1 MKLAIYNLLILLL
14 IPIFQLRILL
24 KSYSDKGYRA
34 YLSQRYG
41 RNLTKVNRQKK
52 KIIWFHAVSLGEVI
66 ASQNVIKLFLKTHD
80 VVLTTTTPTGF
91 RKAQAIYKDTLAIN
105 YAPWDLNIFI
115 NRFLDFH
122 QPAALLIFETE
133 IWPAMIS
140 QANKAHIPIFLVNG
154 RLSAKSFN
162 TYSKVSWL
170 VSSIL
175 GMIDLV
181 FVQTPKHQER
191 FMQLGVEKEK
201 IAVAGSVKFDAPG
214 LNPTNL
220 DLPKFVLGA
229 STHEGEEE
237 ILLQAF
243 KKIGAK
249 YSRKLFIC
257 PRHPDRAK
265 EVLTLAMKMN
275 LKTQLYSQLSQEDY
289 EVCVIDS
296 IGLLPD
302 FYKGADLAFVGGS
315 LVPRGGHN
323 LIEPAVLGTPIIV
336 GKHTFNFEEI
346 TANFINQDACLLVN
360 NENELYE
367 AMQSILEDENLRD
380 RLLKNAENVVSLN
393 QGSTETQVSYILKKL
408 GEEH

>member
-14 IPIFQLRILL
+14 IPMFQLRILL
-24 KSYSDKGYRA
+24 KSYSDTGYRA

-66 ASQNVIKLFLKTHD
+66 GSQNVIKLLLKTHD

-91 RKAQAIYKDTLAIN
+91 RKAQAIYNDTLAIN

-115 NRFLDFH
+115 CRFLDFH

-140 QANKAHIPIFLVNG
+140 QAKKLHIPIFLVNG

-162 TYSKVSWL
+162 AYSKFSWL
-170 VSSIL
+170 VSGIV
-175 GMIDLV
+175 GMIDFV
-181 FVQTPKHQER
+181 FVQTPQHQER

-214 LNPTNL
+214 LNPKNL

-243 KKIGAK
+243 KEIGIK
-249 YSRKLFIC
+249 YSHKLFIC
-257 PRHPDRAK
+257 PRHPDRAR
-265 EVLTLAMKMN
+265 EVLSLATQMN
-275 LKTQLYSQLSQEDY
+275 FKTQLYSQLSQEDY

-336 GKHTFNFEEI
+336 GEHTFNFEEI
-346 TANFINQDACLLVN
+346 TANFINQDACLLVRN
-360 NENELYE
+360 KNELYE
-367 AMQSILEDENLRD
+367 AMQSLLEDENLRS
-380 RLLKNAENVVSLN
+380 RLSKNAEEVVSLN
-393 QGSTETQVSYILKKL
+393 QGSTETQVSYILNRL

>member
-24 KSYSDKGYRA
+24 KSFSDKGYRA

-41 RNLTKVNRQKK
+41 RNFTSVDRHKK

-66 ASQNVIKLFLKTHD
+66 GSQNVIKLLLKTHD
-80 VVLTTTTPTGF
+80 VVLTTTTPTGL

-133 IWPAMIS
+133 IWPTMIS
-140 QANKAHIPIFLVNG
+140 QAKKLHIPIFLVNG
-154 RLSAKSFN
+154 RLSAQSFN
-162 TYSKVSWL
+162 AYSKVSWL
-170 VSSIL
+170 VSGIL
-175 GMIDLV
+175 KMIDFV
-181 FVQTPKHQER
+181 FVQTSQHQER

-201 IAVAGSVKFDAPG
+201 IAIVGSVKFDAPG
-214 LNPTNL
+214 LNPKNL

-229 STHEGEEE
+229 STHEGEEK

-243 KKIGAK
+243 KKIGVK
-249 YSRKLFIC
+249 YSHKLFIC

-265 EVLTLAMKMN
+265 EVLTLANQMN
-275 LKTQLYSQLSQEDY
+275 FKTQLYSRLSQEDY

-302 FYKGADLAFVGGS
+302 FYKGADLALVGGS

-346 TANFINQDACLLVN
+346 TANFINQDACLLVHDK
-360 NENELYE
+360 NELYE
-367 AMQSILEDENLRD
+367 AMQSLLEDKNLRS
-380 RLLKNAENVVSLN
+380 RLSKNAEEVVSLN
-393 QGSTETQVSYILKKL
+393 QGSTETQVSYILNKL
-408 GEEH
+408 GE

>member
-24 KSYSDKGYRA
+24 KSFSDKGYRA

-41 RNLTKVNRQKK
+41 RNFTSVNRHKK

-66 ASQNVIKLFLKTHD
+66 GSQNVIKLLLKTHD

-140 QANKAHIPIFLVNG
+140 QAKKLHIPIFLVNG
-154 RLSAKSFN
+154 RLSAQSFN
-162 TYSKVSWL
+162 AYSKVSWL

-201 IAVAGSVKFDAPG
+201 IAIAGSVKFDAPG

-367 AMQSILEDENLRD
+367 AMQSILEDENLRA

-393 QGSTETQVSYILKKL
+393 QGSTETQVSYILNKL
-408 GEEH
+408 GE

>member
-24 KSYSDKGYRA
+24 KSYSDKGYRD
-34 YLSQRYG
+34 YFSQRYG
-41 RNLTKVNRQKK
+41 RNLTKANRQKK

-66 ASQNVIKLFLKTHD
+66 GSQNVIKLFLKTHD

-140 QANKAHIPIFLVNG
+140 QAKKAHIPIFLVNG
-154 RLSAKSFN
+154 RLSAQSFN
-162 TYSKVSWL
+162 AYSKVSWL
-170 VSSIL
+170 LSSIL

-201 IAVAGSVKFDAPG
+201 IAIAGSVKFDAPG

-220 DLPKFVLGA
+220 DLPKFILGA

-265 EVLTLAMKMN
+265 EVFTLAMKMN

-367 AMQSILEDENLRD
+367 AMQSILEDENLRA

-393 QGSTETQVSYILKKL
+393 QGSTETQVSYILNKL
-408 GEEH
+408 GEEY

>member
-24 KSYSDKGYRA
+24 KSYSDKGYRD
-34 YLSQRYG
+34 YFSQRYG

-66 ASQNVIKLFLKTHD
+66 GSQNVIKLFLKTHD

-140 QANKAHIPIFLVNG
+140 QAKKAHIPIFLVNG
-154 RLSAKSFN
+154 RLSAQSFN
-162 TYSKVSWL
+162 AYSKVSWL

-367 AMQSILEDENLRD
+367 AMQSILEDENLKV

-393 QGSTETQVSYILKKL
+393 QGSTQTQVSYILNKL
-408 GEEH
+408 GEEY

>member
-24 KSYSDKGYRA
+24 KSYNDKGYRA

-66 ASQNVIKLFLKTHD
+66 GSQNVIKLFLKTHD

-140 QANKAHIPIFLVNG
+140 QAKKAHIPIFLVNG
-154 RLSAKSFN
+154 RLSAQSFN
-162 TYSKVSWL
+162 AYSKVSWL

-175 GMIDLV
+175 GMIDFV

-201 IAVAGSVKFDAPG
+201 IAIAGSVKFDAPG

-265 EVLTLAMKMN
+265 EVFTLAMKMN

-367 AMQSILEDENLRD
+367 AMQSILEDENLRA

-393 QGSTETQVSYILKKL
+393 QGSTQTQVSYILNKL
-408 GEEH
+408 GEEY

>member
-24 KSYSDKGYRA
+24 KSYSDKGYRD
-34 YLSQRYG
+34 YFSQRYG

-66 ASQNVIKLFLKTHD
+66 GSQNVIKLFLKTHD

-140 QANKAHIPIFLVNG
+140 QAKKAHIPIFLVNG
-154 RLSAKSFN
+154 RLSAQSFN
-162 TYSKVSWL
+162 AYSKVSWL
-170 VSSIL
+170 LSSIL

-243 KKIGAK
+243 KKIEVK

-265 EVLTLAMKMN
+265 EVFTLAMKMN

-367 AMQSILEDENLRD
+367 AMQSILEDENLRA

-393 QGSTETQVSYILKKL
+393 QGSTQTQVSYILNKL
-408 GEEH
+408 GEEY

>member
-1 MKLAIYNLLILLL
+1 MKLAVYNLLILLL

-24 KSYSDKGYRA
+24 KSYSDKGYRD
-34 YLSQRYG
+34 YFSQRYG

-66 ASQNVIKLFLKTHD
+66 GSQNVIKLFLKTHD

-140 QANKAHIPIFLVNG
+140 QAKKVHIPIFLVNG
-154 RLSAKSFN
+154 RLSAQSFN
-162 TYSKVSWL
+162 AYSKVSWL

-175 GMIDLV
+175 GMIDFV

-201 IAVAGSVKFDAPG
+201 IAIAGSVKFDAPG

-243 KKIGAK
+243 KKIGVK
-249 YSRKLFIC
+249 CSRKLFIC

-360 NENELYE
+360 NENELYK
-367 AMQSILEDENLRD
+367 AMQSILEDGNLRA

-393 QGSTETQVSYILKKL
+393 QGSTETQVSYILNKL
-408 GEEH
+408 GEEY

>member
-24 KSYSDKGYRA
+24 KSYSDKGYRD
-34 YLSQRYG
+34 YFSQRYG

-66 ASQNVIKLFLKTHD
+66 GSQNVIKLFLKTHD

-140 QANKAHIPIFLVNG
+140 QAKKAYIPIFLVNG
-154 RLSAKSFN
+154 RLSAQSFN
-162 TYSKVSWL
+162 AYSKVSWL
-170 VSSIL
+170 VSSIV
-175 GMIDLV
+175 GMIDFV

-243 KKIGAK
+243 KKIGVK
-249 YSRKLFIC
+249 CSRKLFIC

-367 AMQSILEDENLRD
+367 AMQSILEDENLRA
-380 RLLKNAENVVSLN
+380 RLVQNAENVVSLN
-393 QGSTETQVSYILKKL
+393 QGSTQTQVSYILNKL
-408 GEEH
+408 GEEY

>member
-24 KSYSDKGYRA
+24 KSCNDKGYRD
-34 YLSQRYG
+34 YFSQRYG

-66 ASQNVIKLFLKTHD
+66 GSQNVIKLFLKTHD

-122 QPAALLIFETE
+122 QPVALLIFETE

-140 QANKAHIPIFLVNG
+140 QVNKAHIPIFLVNG
-154 RLSAKSFN
+154 RLSAQSFN
-162 TYSKVSWL
+162 AYSKVSWL

-175 GMIDLV
+175 EMIDLV
-181 FVQTPKHQER
+181 LVQTPKHQER

-201 IAVAGSVKFDAPG
+201 IAIAGSVKFDAPG

-265 EVLTLAMKMN
+265 EVFTLAMKMN

-367 AMQSILEDENLRD
+367 AMQSILEDENLRA

-393 QGSTETQVSYILKKL
+393 QGSTENQVSYILNKL
-408 GEEH
+408 GEEY

>member
-1 MKLAIYNLLILLL
+1 MKLAVYNLLILLL
-14 IPIFQLRILL
+14 IPIFQLRIIL
-24 KSYSDKGYRA
+24 KSYSDKGYRD
-34 YLSQRYG
+34 YFSQRYG

-66 ASQNVIKLFLKTHD
+66 GSQNVIKLFLKTHD

-140 QANKAHIPIFLVNG
+140 QAKKEHIPIFLVNG
-154 RLSAKSFN
+154 RLSAQSFN
-162 TYSKVSWL
+162 AYSKVSWL

-201 IAVAGSVKFDAPG
+201 IAIAGSVKFDAPG

-237 ILLQAF
+237 ILLRAF
-243 KKIGAK
+243 KKIGVK
-249 YSRKLFIC
+249 HSRKLFIC

-265 EVLTLAMKMN
+265 EVFTLAMKMN

-289 EVCVIDS
+289 EVCVIDG

-315 LVPRGGHN
+315 LIPRGGHN

-367 AMQSILEDENLRD
+367 AMQSILEDENLRA

-393 QGSTETQVSYILKKL
+393 QGSTETQVSYILNKL
-408 GEEH
+408 GEEY

>member
-24 KSYSDKGYRA
+24 KSSSDKGYRA

-41 RNLTKVNRQKK
+41 RNFTSVNRHKK

-66 ASQNVIKLFLKTHD
+66 GSQNVIKLLLKTHD

-140 QANKAHIPIFLVNG
+140 QAKKLHIPIFLVNG
-154 RLSAKSFN
+154 RLSAQSFN
-162 TYSKVSWL
+162 AYSKVSWL
-170 VSSIL
+170 VSGIL
-175 GMIDLV
+175 KMIDFV
-181 FVQTPKHQER
+181 FVQTSQHQER

-201 IAVAGSVKFDAPG
+201 IAIAGSVKFDAPG
-214 LNPTNL
+214 LNPKNL

-229 STHEGEEE
+229 STHEGEEK

-243 KKIGAK
+243 KKIGIK
-249 YSRKLFIC
+249 YSHKLFIC

-265 EVLTLAMKMN
+265 EVLTLANQMN
-275 LKTQLYSQLSQEDY
+275 FKTQLYSLLSQEDY
-289 EVCVIDS
+289 EVCVIDG

-302 FYKGADLAFVGGS
+302 FYKGADLALVGGS

-346 TANFINQDACLLVN
+346 TANFINQDACLLVHD
-360 NENELYE
+360 ENELYE
-367 AMQSILEDENLRD
+367 AIQSLLEDENLRS
-380 RLLKNAENVVSLN
+380 RLSKNAEEVVSLN
-393 QGSTETQVSYILKKL
+393 QGSTETQVSYILNKL
-408 GEEH
+408 GE